1 MSNRGRRDPAND
13 PYLCGYYKG
22 ASGDHHRN
30 RAGDLCAQNVV
41 TGTQACRNHAG
52 KSLTKAKAQGAVAI
66 EVRRWGLGDT
76 TVDPGE
82 VLLRLVSQSAA
93 RVELYAGLLAQAYDA
108 ADRLRAAQGAPQSDL
123 LAAETARLD
132 LERVFNTGGV
142 SALIGH
148 TYAGTQTSGVIATG
162 EAIRGLA
169 KLEGEERDR
178 CANFAKIAVAA
189 GLAERQVR
197 LAERQ
202 GAIMAGVI
210 GAVLQQLGVDVGGDQ
225 VRALVAAEI
234 SRHAGVAPAIEGRLA
249 A

>member
-1 MSNRGRRDPAND
+1 MPSAEPMPGR
-13 PYLCGYYKG
+13 CGAKAHG
-22 ASGDHHRN
+22 GFCTQRPL
-30 RAGDLCAQNVV
+30 AGIDR
-41 TGTQACRNHAG
+41 CRMHAG
-52 KSLTKAKAQGAVAI
+52 MSLAKAKAKGAVVVEA
-66 EVRRWGLGDT
+66 RRWGLGDT

-93 RVELYAGLLAQAYDA
+93 RCELYAHLLEQAYA
-108 ADRLRAAQGAPQSDL
+108 AAERLRRARETPQSDL
-123 LAAETARLD
+123 LEAETARLD
-132 LERVFNTGGV
+132 LERVLNTGGV
-142 SALIGH
+142 SVLIGH

-169 KLEGEERDR
+169 RLEGDERDR

-202 GAIMAGVI
+202 GAMLAAMFGEVVQAL
-210 GAVLQQLGVDVGGDQ
+210 GRDPDDPDVRQL
-225 VRALVAAEI
+225 LVSVI
-234 SRHAGVAPAIEGRLA
+234 SRHAGVPAQIEGVA

>member
-1 MSNRGRRDPAND
+1 MPSREIMPGRCGAKVAGGFCTQRPMKGLNRCRSHPGMTLAKARV
-13 PYLCGYYKG
+13 KG
-22 ASGDHHRN
+22 H
-30 RAGDLCAQNVV
+30 VV
-41 TGTQACRNHAG
+41 T
-52 KSLTKAKAQGAVAI
+52 

-93 RVELYAGLLAQAYDA
+93 RVELYAGLLAQAYEA
-108 ADRLRAAQGAPQSDL
+108 AERLRTAQETPQSDL

-169 KLEGEERDR
+169 KLEGDERDR

-225 VRALVAAEI
+225 VRSLVAAEI
-234 SRHAGVAPAIEGRLA
+234 SRHAGVAPAVEGRLVA
-249 A
+249 